1 MMTGVEMVRAAAVG
15 PARMR
20 PRAAG
25 GEGFRVPATGGQVM
39 PGGALAASLPMAGIG
54 AAMPS
59 MRDMAA
65 RRRAGA
71 LLGGLTA
78 LQREMLGGTPDS
90 AVLARL
96 PDLLDGEDGEDP
108 ALAELLQGLALRA
121 RIELLRRERS
131 R

>member
-54 AAMPS
+54 AAMP
-59 MRDMAA
+59 
-65 RRRAGA
+65 GA